1 MIQQSKI
8 NSFIKSITDTA
19 AEKRAAVNA
28 ETKDIID
35 AEIAA
40 MEAQAK
46 KAAEDYVRAKSAAI
60 KLEAGRRISE
70 RAAECRK
77 EVFGKRDEIA
87 RKTLSEAGE
96 KLRKF
101 TESEEYRDFIL
112 KSAENILAHFGAG
125 SVTLLLRPEDMGFE
139 KEICERFPYASV
151 SEDVS
156 IKIGGVKGINSLVT
170 LLIDDTL
177 DIRLENQK
185 KWFEENSG
193 LYISMR

>member
-35 AEIAA
+35 AELAV

-46 KAAEDYVRAKSAAI
+46 KAAEDYIRVKSASI

-77 EVFGKRDEIA
+77 DVFGKRDEIA
-87 RKTLSEAGE
+87 EKTLSEAGD

-101 TESEEYRDFIL
+101 TESEEYGNFIIE
-112 KSAENILAHFGAG
+112 SAARILDVFGSG
-125 SVTLLLRPEDMGFE
+125 SVTLLLRPEDMAFE
-139 KEICERFPYASV
+139 AEICKRFPHASV
-151 SEDVS
+151 SKDDS

-177 DIRLENQK
+177 DSRLENQK

>member
-46 KAAEDYVRAKSAAI
+46 KAAEDYVKSKSASI

-70 RAAECRK
+70 RAAECRQ

-87 RKTLSEAGE
+87 EKTLSRAGE
-96 KLRKF
+96 KLRRF
-101 TESEEYRDFIL
+101 TKSEDYKAFIL
-112 KSAENILAHFGAG
+112 ESAENILASFGAEN
-125 SVTLLLRPEDMGFE
+125 VTLLLRPEDMVFE
-139 KEICERFPYASV
+139 AAICEKFPNASV
-151 SEDVS
+151 SKDS
-156 IKIGGVKGINSLVT
+156 TIKIGGLKGINSTVT
-170 LLIDDTL
+170 LLVDDTL
-177 DIRLENQK
+177 DSRLENQK
-185 KWFEENSG
+185 RWFEENSG

>member
-28 ETKDIID
+28 ETKEIIN
-35 AEIAA
+35 AELAV

-46 KAAEDYVRAKSAAI
+46 KSAEDYIKSKSAAI
-60 KLEAGRRISE
+60 KLEAGKRISE
-70 RAAECRK
+70 KAAECRK

-87 RKTLSEAGE
+87 TRTLSEAGE
-96 KLRKF
+96 KLRSF
-101 TESEEYRDFIL
+101 TESAEYKDFIIT
-112 KSAENILAHFGAG
+112 SAGKILEVFGSG
-125 SVTLLLRPEDMGFE
+125 SVTLLLRSEDMSFE
-139 KEICERFPYASV
+139 ADILKKFPYVSV
-151 SEDVS
+151 SKDES

-177 DIRLENQK
+177 DSRLENQK
-185 KWFEENSG
+185 RWFEENSG

>member
-19 AEKRAAVNA
+19 AEKRSAVNA
-28 ETKDIID
+28 ETKEIID
-35 AEIAA
+35 AELAV

-46 KAAEDYVRAKSAAI
+46 KAADDYIKAKSASI
-60 KLEAGRRISE
+60 KLDAGRRISE

-87 RKTLSEAGE
+87 TRTLSEAGE
-96 KLRKF
+96 KLRSF
-101 TESEEYRDFIL
+101 TESAEYKDFIL
-112 KSAENILAHFGAG
+112 ASAGKILEFFGTG
-125 SVTLLLRPEDMGFE
+125 SVTLLLRPEDMVFE
-139 KEICERFPYASV
+139 ADILEKFPYVSV
-151 SEDVS
+151 SKDES

-177 DIRLENQK
+177 DGRLENQK
-185 KWFEENSG
+185 RWFEENSG